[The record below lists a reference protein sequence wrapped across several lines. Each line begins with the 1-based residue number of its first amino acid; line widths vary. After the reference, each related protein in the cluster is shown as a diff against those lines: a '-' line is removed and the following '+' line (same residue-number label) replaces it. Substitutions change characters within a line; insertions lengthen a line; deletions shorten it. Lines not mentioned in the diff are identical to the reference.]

1 MTALDRAIF
10 RLAVPALG
18 ALLVEPLVS
27 VVDTAFVGRL
37 GAGPLAAL
45 GITTAL
51 FGLFFVVFNFLAYAT
66 TPRVAYALGQG
77 DREAALRRAS
87 EALWLALI
95 LGVFAT
101 LVLELFAPLL
111 VRLMG
116 AGPEIFEDA
125 LFYLRLRALSG
136 PAVLVMTAAQGVYRG
151 LQDTKTPFK
160 VALLANVLNA
170 LLDPLFIFGLGLGLP
185 GAALASVLAQSL
197 GAGIFFHGLRAMG
210 AFGPFPGLAALL
222 PYLRVGGE
230 MFVRTTS
237 LVGAITIAAAVA
249 ARIGVVAVAAHQ
261 VLWQIW
267 WLLAMGLDALAIAA
281 QALVAKYRGEDPA
294 LARRASDRLLFWG
307 LVFGVLLALL
317 LAVFREPLPRL
328 FTPDPGVLAEIR
340 RVWPLVV
347 LATPLNALVFV
358 WDGIFMAAERF
369 RFLAGAMVLA
379 AAVGVLFFFAALAFG
394 WGLVGVWWG
403 MVATNVVRALTLAW
417 AYYRARLVP

>member
-1 MTALDRAIF
+1 MGELDRAIL

-66 TPRVAYALGQG
+66 TPRVAYALGRG
-77 DREAALRRAS
+77 DRQTAFRRAS

-95 LGVFAT
+95 LGALAT
-101 LVLELFAPLL
+101 LLLELFAPLL
-111 VRLMG
+111 VQLMG
-116 AGPEIFEDA
+116 AEPAIFQDA
-125 LFYLRLRALSG
+125 TRYLRLRALAG

-151 LQDTKTPFK
+151 LQDTQTPFK
-160 VALLANVLNA
+160 IALFANVLNA
-170 LLDPLFIFGLGLGLP
+170 LLDPLFIFGFGLGLA
-185 GAALASVLAQSL
+185 GAAAASVLAQSL
-197 GAGIFFHGLRAMG
+197 GAWIFFQRLRRLG
-210 AFGPFPGLAALL
+210 AFGPFPGLRPLL

-230 MFVRTTS
+230 MFVRTLS

-249 ARIGVVAVAAHQ
+249 ARIGVVAMAAHQ
-261 VLWQIW
+261 VLWQVW
-267 WLLAMGLDALAIAA
+267 LLLAMGLDALAIAA
-281 QALVAKYRGEDPA
+281 QALVAKYRGEDPRK
-294 LARRASDRLLFWG
+294 ARQAADRLLLWG
-307 LVFGVLLALL
+307 LVSGVLLALWL
-317 LAVFREPLPRL
+317 IVLAEPLPRL
-328 FTPDPGVLAEIR
+328 FTPDPKVLSAVREA
-340 RVWPLVV
+340 WPVVV

-379 AAVGVLFFFAALAFG
+379 ALVGVLCFFGALAFG
-394 WGLVGVWWG
+394 LGLVGVWWG
-403 MVATNVVRALTLAW
+403 MAATNAVRALTQAW
-417 AYYRARLVP
+417 GYYRARLVP

>member
-1 MTALDRAIF
+1 MHALDRAIF

-66 TPRVAYALGQG
+66 TPRVAYALGRG
-77 DREAALRRAS
+77 DRKAALARAA
-87 EALWLALI
+87 EALWLALV
-95 LGVFAT
+95 LGAIAT
-101 LVLELFAPLL
+101 LLLELFAPLL

-116 AGPEIFEDA
+116 AEPEILADA
-125 LFYLRLRALSG
+125 VAYLRLRALAG

-151 LQDTKTPFK
+151 FQDTQTPFK
-160 VALLANVLNA
+160 VALFANVLNA
-170 LLDPLFIFGLGLGLP
+170 VLDPLFIFGLGLGLA
-185 GAALASVLAQSL
+185 GAAIASVLAQSL
-197 GAGIFFHGLRAMG
+197 GAWVFFQRLRRLG
-210 AFGPFPGLAALL
+210 AFGPFPGVRPLL

-230 MFVRTTS
+230 MFVRTVS

-261 VLWQIW
+261 VIWQVW
-267 WLLAMGLDALAIAA
+267 LLLAMGLDALAIAA

-294 LARRASDRLLFWG
+294 RARRAADRLLFWG

-317 LAVFREPLPRL
+317 LALFARPLPRL
-328 FTPDPGVLAEIR
+328 FTPDPAVLAEVA
-340 RVWPLVV
+340 RVWPIVV
-347 LATPLNALVFV
+347 LATPMNALVFV
-358 WDGIFMAAERF
+358 WDGVFMAAERF

-379 AAVGVLFFFAALAFG
+379 AAVGVLLFLAALAFG
-394 WGLVGVWWG
+394 LGLAGVWWG
-403 MVATNVVRALTLAW
+403 MAATNLVRALTLAW
-417 AYYRARLVP
+417 GYYRARLVP

>member
-1 MTALDRAIF
+1 MGELDRAIF

-77 DREAALRRAS
+77 DRPAALRRAA

-95 LGVFAT
+95 LGALAT
-101 LVLELFAPLL
+101 LLLELFAPLL

-116 AGPEIFEDA
+116 AEPAIFQDA
-125 LFYLRLRALSG
+125 TLYLRLRALSG

-151 LQDTKTPFK
+151 LQDTQTPFK
-160 VALLANVLNA
+160 IALFANALNA
-170 LLDPLFIFGLGLGLP
+170 LLDPLFIFGLGLGLA
-185 GAALASVLAQSL
+185 GAAVASVLAQSL
-197 GAGIFFHGLRAMG
+197 GAWIFFQRLRRLG
-210 AFGPFPGLAALL
+210 AFGPFPGVRPLL

-230 MFVRTTS
+230 MFVRTVS

-261 VLWQIW
+261 VLWQVW
-267 WLLAMGLDALAIAA
+267 LLLAMGLDALAIAA
-281 QALVAKYRGEDPA
+281 QALVAKYRGEDPQ
-294 LARRASDRLLFWG
+294 RAKQAADRLLFWG
-307 LVFGVLLALL
+307 LVSGVLLALL
-317 LAVFREPLPRL
+317 LIVLAEPLPRL
-328 FTPDPGVLAEIR
+328 FTPDPKVLAAVRE
-340 RVWPLVV
+340 VWPVVV

-379 AAVGVLFFFAALAFG
+379 ALVGVLFFFGALAFG
-394 WGLVGVWWG
+394 LGLVGVWWG
-403 MVATNVVRALTLAW
+403 MAATNAVRALTQAW
-417 AYYRARLVP
+417 GYYRARLVP